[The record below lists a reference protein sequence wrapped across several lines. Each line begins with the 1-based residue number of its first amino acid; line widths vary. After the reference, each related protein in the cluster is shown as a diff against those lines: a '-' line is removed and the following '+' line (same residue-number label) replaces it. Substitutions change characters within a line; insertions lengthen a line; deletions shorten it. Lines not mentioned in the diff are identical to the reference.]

1 MKKFCRDLF
10 AYLLIVALSY
20 STTPLS
26 PLAWAEEPYRGPVT
40 THSPSN
46 YPQQSPVYHQRHR
59 PPAELMIF
67 DGLVV
72 RPLML
77 GVTVVGAGLFIV
89 TLPFSLLGSNVDQ
102 AADRLVA
109 EPARWVFINCLG
121 CLPPD
126 DYYQGHPYPVPP
138 TSTVQPAPQP

>member
-1 MKKFCRDLF
+1 MKRFCRNWF

-20 STTPLS
+20 SAIPLS
-26 PLAWAEEPYRGPVT
+26 PSAWAEEPYRGPAT
-40 THSPSN
+40 TPASST
-46 YPQQSPVYHQRHR
+46 YSQQSPAYYPGPR
-59 PPAELMIF
+59 PSAELMIF

-77 GVTVVGAGLFIV
+77 GVTALGVGLFIV

-109 EPARWVFINCLG
+109 EPARWVFVNCLG

-126 DYYQGHPYPVPP
+126 EYYQGHPYPVPP
-138 TSTVQPAPQP
+138 MSTAQPAPRP